1 MAIEVT
7 DVAETIYKTSK
18 RLDKGVDYIVSK
30 AKDYATAEKEYRIAL
45 SKEILILRDTKL
57 PVTLIGDVARGNI
70 ADKKFNRDLAEQT
83 YKASRDMLQALQA
96 ELSSLQSI
104 LRVQTKIE

>member
-1 MAIEVT
+1 MGIEVT
-7 DVAETIYKTSK
+7 DVTQSIYKTSK

-45 SKEILILRDTKL
+45 SKEIIKLREQKI
-57 PVTLIGDVARGNI
+57 PVTLIADVARGNI
-70 ADKKFNRDLAEQT
+70 ADLKFSRDLAEQT
-83 YKASRDMLQALQA
+83 YKASRDMLQALQS

-104 LRVQTKIE
+104 LKIQTKIE